1 MHHFVQNLRATPT
14 AQFSRLSLLVV
25 MLLWTATENR
35 ALAQPGP
42 AFKILQWNAPLACGS
57 LESFAL
63 TVRESLGSPEKGSA
77 YHQTLSVSIHIEK
90 ERNVFQL
97 LLTTEN
103 SDGKGERNLEAENC
117 GALLASAALVL
128 SLSLAPELLFNNE
141 SNREVLVTR
150 TTTPHSVSPTHRQED
165 DSETPEIESL
175 TETGIAIRNS
185 TKSGALT
192 NYRRFPVSLHLAVV
206 TDFGTLPRP
215 GFGIAIEASQTVRRF
230 RIAVRLTRWGQQ
242 DEFLDISDRS
252 LGGRFDF
259 LETSLLLCHRY
270 WQQVGICSS
279 TSVGRLSA
287 NAIDIEE
294 PIGQVHPMAS
304 VGGGAYWMSRSFGRW
319 KLRLQGEILV
329 QLIKPRYSVGVLDP
343 TDNSLTETQLHV
355 PSAMAARFSGSVGV
369 SF

>member
-1 MHHFVQNLRATPT
+1 
-14 AQFSRLSLLVV
+14 
-25 MLLWTATENR
+25 MLLWTTTENSAR
-35 ALAQPGP
+35 AQPGP
-42 AFKILQWNAPLACGS
+42 AFKILQWDAPPACGA

-77 YHQTLSVSIHIEK
+77 YQQTLSVSIHIEK
-90 ERNVFQL
+90 HRSVFQL

-103 SDGKGERNLEAENC
+103 SDGKGERTLEADNC
-117 GALLASAALVL
+117 GELLASAALVL
-128 SLSLAPELLFNNE
+128 SLSLAPELIFNNE
-141 SNREVLVTR
+141 SNREVLVPK
-150 TTTPHSVSPTHRQED
+150 TTTPSLANPTHRQED
-165 DSETPEIESL
+165 DSETPDIESL
-175 TETGIAIRNS
+175 GADITNRNS
-185 TKSGALT
+185 AIASVQT
-192 NYRRFPVSLHLAVV
+192 NHRRFPVSLHVAMV

-215 GFGIAIEASQTVRRF
+215 GFGIAIEASQTIRRF

-242 DEFLDISDRS
+242 DEFLDISDRR

-259 LETSLLLCHRY
+259 LETSLLLCHRF
-270 WQQVGICSS
+270 WQQFGICAS

-287 NAIDIEE
+287 NAIDLEE

-304 VGGGAYWMSRSFGRW
+304 TGGGAYWMSRTFGRW
-319 KLRLQGEILV
+319 SLRLQGEILV
-329 QLIKPRYSVGVLDP
+329 QLIKPRYTVGVLDL